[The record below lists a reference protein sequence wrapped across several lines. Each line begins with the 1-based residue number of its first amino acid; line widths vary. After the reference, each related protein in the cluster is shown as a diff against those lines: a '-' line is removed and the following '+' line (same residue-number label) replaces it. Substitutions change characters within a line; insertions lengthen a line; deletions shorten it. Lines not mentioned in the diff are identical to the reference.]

1 MATYYTATG
10 APASAT
16 KGLSASIRAEFELI
30 ETAFAML
37 SPASGS
43 AVSIP
48 YTFSTTT
55 TVADPGTGT
64 LRLNQATQNT
74 ATAVLADLSDANSI
88 DVTNVLALFDDS
100 TSTVKGFLRIVKLGD
115 ATDWLLFS
123 VASMT
128 SPSGYRNIVVTNI
141 ASSAASPFADG
152 DDILIEFARTGDK
165 GETGD
170 PAPNA
175 TQTEMEAAT
184 SSTTVLTPENTKW
197 HPGVAKAWVKCD
209 AAGAIQA
216 SHNVTSVTD
225 DAVGQVTVTI
235 ATDFSSAN
243 YVVAPGV
250 LRGSGRTYPAIV
262 AQAAGSFQM
271 ENTEGGTSAL
281 MDPTSWYAACFG
293 DQA

>member
-1 MATYYTATG
+1 MTTYYTATG
-10 APASAT
+10 APAAAT
-16 KGLSASIRAEFELI
+16 KGLSASLRAEFQLI
-30 ETAFAML
+30 QTAFAML
-37 SPASGS
+37 SPAGGT

-55 TVADPGTGT
+55 TVADPGVGT

-123 VASMT
+123 VSAMT
-128 SPSGYRNIVVTNI
+128 TPAGYRNITVTNV

-152 DDILIEFARTGDK
+152 DDILVEFARTGDK

-184 SSTTVLTPENTKW
+184 SSTTVVTPENAKW

-225 DAVGQVTVTI
+225 DATGQVTVTI

-243 YVVAPGV
+243 YAVVVSV
-250 LRGSGRTYPAIV
+250 LRASGRTFPAVV
-262 AQAAGSFQM
+262 AQSAGSFQM
-271 ENTEGGTSAL
+271 ENTEGGTSTLA
-281 MDPTSWYAACFG
+281 DPTSWFAVCFG
-293 DQA
+293 DQ

>member
-1 MATYYTATG
+1 MTVYYTATG
-10 APASAT
+10 APAAAT
-16 KGLSASIRAEFELI
+16 KGLSASIRSEFELI
-30 ETAFAML
+30 EAAFAAL
-37 SPASGS
+37 SPAGGT

-48 YTFSTTT
+48 YTFSTAT

-123 VASMT
+123 VASMS
-128 SPSGYRNIVVTNI
+128 SPSGYRNITVTNV

-184 SSTTVLTPENTKW
+184 SSTTVLTPQNTKW
-197 HPGVAKAWVKCD
+197 HPGVAKAWVKCNV
-209 AAGAIQA
+209 AGVIEA
-216 SHNVTSVTD
+216 SHNITSITD
-225 DAVGQVTVTI
+225 DGVGTVTVTI
-235 ATDFSSAN
+235 ATDFGSAN
-243 YVVAPGV
+243 YAITLGT
-250 LRGSGRTYPAIV
+250 LSANRYPARV
-262 AQAAGSFQM
+262 AAQAAGSFQLVAFDS
-271 ENTEGGTSAL
+271 NNGSAA
-281 MDPTSWYAACFG
+281 DPTSFYAACFG